1 MIKDI
6 YISICVPAFNEE
18 KTLRGAVEDLLE
30 ILHSKIRGLDI
41 IIVDDG
47 STDSTPQVAVQ
58 LTRMHKNIRVI
69 RHAKRMGI
77 GASYRDALRIAWGDY
92 FTWFPADHE
101 NSAREFILCLPY
113 LKKGAIAT
121 CYHRGLDHRP
131 YLRRFISRGYTALL
145 NIIFRLNLKYY
156 NGLTI
161 FPLSALSSS
170 ASLCDGFFFTAEN
183 IIKAVRRGYKVI
195 ELPAPLRG
203 RTSGSSSALTF
214 SSFRQAIS
222 DILRILRG

>member
-1 MIKDI
+1 MTDI
-6 YISICVPAFNEE
+6 AVSICVPAFNEE

-30 ILHSKIRGLDI
+30 TLHSKVGGLDI

-47 STDSTPQVAVQ
+47 STDSTTQVSVQ
-58 LTRMHKNIRVI
+58 LMRMHKNIRVI

-77 GASYRDALRIAWGDY
+77 GASYRDALKIARGDY

-101 NSAREFILCLPY
+101 NSAQEFILCLPY

-121 CYHRGLDHRP
+121 CYHRGQDPRT
-131 YLRRFISRGYTALL
+131 YLRRFISRGYTVLL
-145 NIIFRLNLKYY
+145 NIVFRLNLKYY

-161 FPLSALSSS
+161 FPLSALSPSV
-170 ASLCDGFFFTAEN
+170 SLCDGFFFTAEN

-195 ELPAPLRG
+195 ELPAPLKG
-203 RTSGSSSALTF
+203 RASGSSSALTF